1 MKRKEDFYIELCYQ
15 INKIKKIN
23 KMLVEFS
30 RLKNMDLKYEITN
43 LLWQQNPK
51 KYDYEDTII
60 MICWMISD

>member
-51 KYDYEDTII
+51 NV
-60 MICWMISD
+60 